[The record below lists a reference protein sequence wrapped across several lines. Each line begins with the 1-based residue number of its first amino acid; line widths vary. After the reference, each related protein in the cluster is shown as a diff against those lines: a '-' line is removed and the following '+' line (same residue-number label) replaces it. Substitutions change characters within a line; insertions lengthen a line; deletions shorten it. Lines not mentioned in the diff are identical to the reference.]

1 MNTDARL
8 DQIRTSTLARIER
21 AERNYMRAFIAAA
34 ILEALYL
41 AAFVLLADFSN
52 RTHVLVLLG
61 TVGTYTLVGVGLLIL
76 GSHVT
81 RSTLQV
87 LKALELATRS
97 AA

>member
-8 DQIRTSTLARIER
+8 DQIRTSTLAQIER
-21 AERNYMRAFIAAA
+21 AERNYMRGFVVAA
-34 ILEALYL
+34 LVEAVYL

-61 TVGTYTLVGVGLLIL
+61 TIGTYALVAIGLLIL
-76 GSHVT
+76 GAHVT

-87 LKALELATRS
+87 LKALEASTRS

>member
-1 MNTDARL
+1 MTTDARL
-8 DQIRTSTLARIER
+8 DQIRTATLAQIER
-21 AERNYMRAFIAAA
+21 AERNYMRGFLAAA
-34 ILEALYL
+34 CLEAVYL

-61 TVGTYTLVGVGLLIL
+61 TVGTYTLVAIGLLIL
-76 GSHVT
+76 GAHVT

-87 LKALELATRS
+87 LKALEVSSRS

>member
-1 MNTDARL
+1 MDTEARL

-21 AERNYMRAFIAAA
+21 AERNYMRGFIAGA

-61 TVGTYTLVGVGLLIL
+61 TVGTYALVGVGLLIL
-76 GSHVT
+76 GAHVT

-97 AA
+97 GA

>member
-8 DQIRTSTLARIER
+8 DEIRTSTLARIER
-21 AERNYMRAFIAAA
+21 AQRNYIRGFIAGT
-34 ILEALYL
+34 ILEAAYL

-61 TVGTYTLVGVGLLIL
+61 TVGTYSLVGVGLLIL
-76 GSHVT
+76 GAHVT

-87 LKALELATRS
+87 LKALELSTRS
-97 AA
+97 GA

>member
-8 DQIRTSTLARIER
+8 DEIRTSTLAQIER
-21 AERNYMRAFIAAA
+21 AERNYMRGFVIAAFA
-34 ILEALYL
+34 EAVYL

-61 TVGTYTLVGVGLLIL
+61 TVGTYSLVAIGLLIL
-76 GSHVT
+76 GAHVT

-87 LKALELATRS
+87 LKALEVSSGS